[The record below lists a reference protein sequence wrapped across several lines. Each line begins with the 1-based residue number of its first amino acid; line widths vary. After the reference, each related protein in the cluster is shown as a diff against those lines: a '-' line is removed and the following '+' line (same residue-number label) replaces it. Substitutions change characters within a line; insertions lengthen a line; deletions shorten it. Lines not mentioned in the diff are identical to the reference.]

1 MPAFETRTDSPGE
14 TPEVPKIHV
23 STGEESSGS
32 GPEFTQGLRPR
43 HQRERNSERP
53 PRNSHGDWPFLRP
66 PERVPEGP
74 VKYPKIHVS
83 TGEESSGFGPEF
95 TQGLRPRHQRE
106 RNSERPPRNSHGD
119 WPFLRPPE
127 RVPEGPVKYPKIHVS
142 TGEESSGSGPEFTQG
157 LRPRHQRER
166 NSERPPRN
174 SHGDWPFLR
183 PPERVPEGPVKYPK
197 IQVSTGEE
205 SSGSGPEFTQGLR
218 PRHQRE
224 RNSERPP
231 RNSHGDW
238 PFLRPPERVPE
249 GPVKYPKIHVST
261 GEESSG
267 SGPEFTQGLRPRHQR
282 ERNSERPPRN
292 SHGDWPFLRP
302 PERVPEGPVKYPKI
316 QVSTGEESSGSGREF
331 TQGLRPRHQR
341 ERNSERP
348 PRNSHGDWPFL
359 RPPERV
365 PEGPVGKNSR
375 RSRRIS
381 RGGALHRKGER
392 NSRVVPPFQ
401 ESPRCVS
408 PFQRNR
414 FSLHCLDVQAEDRLP
429 PRVHGGQPCGKA
441 SWESL
446 VGKTRGKTIDAL
458 IHGADCV
465 TLLLPLWRKAQSACP
480 HSRRGLTPLGRLQ
493 KYPKIHVSTG
503 EESSGSGP
511 EFTQGLRPQ
520 HQRERNSE
528 RPPRNSHGDWPF
540 LRPPERV
547 TEGPVGKNSRR
558 SRRISRGGALHRKG
572 ERNSRVVPP
581 FQESPRCVSPFQ
593 RNRFSLHYLDV
604 QAEDRLPPR
613 VHVGQ
618 PCGKASWES
627 PVGKTRGKTIDAL
640 IHGADCVTLLLPL
653 WRKAQSACPHSRRG
667 LTPLG
672 RLQKYPKI
680 HVSTGEESSGSGP
693 EFTQGLRP
701 RHQRERNSERPPRN
715 SHGDWPFLRPPER
728 VPEGPVGK
736 NSRRSRRISRG
747 GALHRKGERNSRV
760 VPPFQESPRCVSPF
774 QRNRFSL
781 HYLDV
786 QAEDRLPPRVHVG
799 QPCGKASW
807 ESPVG
812 KTRGKTIDALIHG
825 ADWVTLLL
833 PHWRKAQVHARI
845 RDED

>member
-1 MPAFETRTDSPGE
+1 M
-14 TPEVPKIHV
+14 
-23 STGEESSGS
+23 
-32 GPEFTQGLRPR
+32 
-43 HQRERNSERP
+43 
-53 PRNSHGDWPFLRP
+53 
-66 PERVPEGP
+66 
-74 VKYPKIHVS
+74 
-83 TGEESSGFGPEF
+83 
-95 TQGLRPRHQRE
+95 
-106 RNSERPPRNSHGD
+106 
-119 WPFLRPPE
+119 
-127 RVPEGPVKYPKIHVS
+127 YPKIHVS

-157 LRPRHQRER
+157 LRPRNQR
-166 NSERPPRN
+166 
-174 SHGDWPFLR
+174 
-183 PPERVPEGPVKYPK
+183 K
-197 IQVSTGEE
+197 
-205 SSGSGPEFTQGLR
+205 
-218 PRHQRE
+218 
-224 RNSERPP
+224 
-231 RNSHGDW
+231 
-238 PFLRPPERVPE
+238 
-249 GPVKYPKIHVST
+249 
-261 GEESSG
+261 
-267 SGPEFTQGLRPRHQR
+267 
-282 ERNSERPPRN
+282 
-292 SHGDWPFLRP
+292 
-302 PERVPEGPVKYPKI
+302 
-316 QVSTGEESSGSGREF
+316 
-331 TQGLRPRHQR
+331 
-341 ERNSERP
+341 RNSERP

-429 PRVHGGQPCGKA
+429 PRVHVGQPCGKA

-480 HSRRGLTPLGRLQ
+480 HSRRGLTPLGR
-493 KYPKIHVSTG
+493 
-503 EESSGSGP
+503 
-511 EFTQGLRPQ
+511 R
-520 HQRERNSE
+520 
-528 RPPRNSHGDWPF
+528 
-540 LRPPERV
+540 
-547 TEGPVGKNSRR
+547 
-558 SRRISRGGALHRKG
+558 
-572 ERNSRVVPP
+572 
-581 FQESPRCVSPFQ
+581 
-593 RNRFSLHYLDV
+593 
-604 QAEDRLPPR
+604 
-613 VHVGQ
+613 
-618 PCGKASWES
+618 
-627 PVGKTRGKTIDAL
+627 
-640 IHGADCVTLLLPL
+640 
-653 WRKAQSACPHSRRG
+653 
-667 LTPLG
+667 
-672 RLQKYPKI
+672 QKYPKI

-781 HYLDV
+781 HCLDV

-807 ESPVG
+807 ESLVG

-825 ADWVTLLL
+825 ADCVTLLL
-833 PHWRKAQVHARI
+833 PLWRKAQVHARI